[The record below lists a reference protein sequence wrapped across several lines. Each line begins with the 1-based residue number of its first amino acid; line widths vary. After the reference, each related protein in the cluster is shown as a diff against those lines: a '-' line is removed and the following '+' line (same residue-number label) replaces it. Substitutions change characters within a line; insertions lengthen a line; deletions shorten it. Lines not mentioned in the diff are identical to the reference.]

1 MQSDSQT
8 NLIRG
13 LKNVASR
20 HRRSMA
26 AWLVAAVF
34 VETLLFDIASQF
46 IQFAVIG
53 QMPRSLIA
61 PAKWLG
67 LEPGISFFGSHF
79 FRASLLAVILL
90 ALRTICLSFRDRAAD
105 ATALSIVGEIRSR
118 LFRETHRTSGTLI
131 APEVAD
137 ETIDL
142 VENQAA
148 AYGQAVADEHR
159 IRDNTIVRLIFAF
172 LIVAAIRIDFAAI
185 LACSTVLFRLLDRA
199 VRNAADQERESQG
212 RESDVL
218 RHSLREEL
226 REAYQGRAIGS
237 EMGQDRPS
245 EDCLDRLTQRDEEF
259 ARNLRSIEA
268 ARRWGQVAIVALT
281 LLCLATRSASE
292 SPTAFQSIA
301 LLTLGSFAAV
311 FTLLDRSSR
320 RRQQNRQP
328 VIGAAP
334 IERLHQALTSSARIW
349 DISNP
354 RILQPCRNQI
364 HVDQIPL
371 AIRPQDP
378 GFLRTLDFVMPARRI
393 TAIVCPDAAYRAKL
407 MRLLARWEDPES
419 GRIEIDGVDLREFS
433 IASTRLQIGTIRPE
447 AYVNDGSVIENIVL
461 NDPRANLSNII
472 DAAKA
477 VHAHRMIQRLPSG
490 YETVIDSDKP
500 AGEQAYLRY
509 LIALARG
516 KWHDPSILIVEE
528 PAAPMTRGMKEL
540 LRDAYRRLSQD
551 RTVILFTRHAASV
564 LAADQ
569 VIMIG
574 QSRVISGDPRQLM
587 ISHKGFRRAMAEM
600 GLGLK
605 AKTRSKSKSRQ
616 RAAKLI
622 VEGAT
627 KQEPP
632 ADLRQID
639 RKLS

>member
-1 MQSDSQT
+1 MQSDSLT

-13 LKNVASR
+13 LKNVASS

-34 VETLLFDIASQF
+34 VETLLFDIASQY

-53 QMPRSLIA
+53 QIPRSLIT
-61 PAKWLG
+61 PSQWLG
-67 LEPGISFFGSHF
+67 LLPGISFLGSHF
-79 FRASLLAVILL
+79 FRAALLAVILL
-90 ALRTICLSFRDRAAD
+90 ALRTLCLSLRDRAAD
-105 ATALSIVGEIRSR
+105 ATAHSIVGEIRSR

-131 APEVAD
+131 APEVAE

-148 AYGQAVADEHR
+148 GYAQSVADEHR
-159 IRDNTIVRLIFAF
+159 TRDIAIVRLIFAF
-172 LIVAAIRIDFAAI
+172 LILASIRIDFAVI
-185 LACSTVLFRLLDRA
+185 LASATALFGLLNRA
-199 VRNAADQERESQG
+199 VSRAVDQERRAQG
-212 RESDVL
+212 HESDQL

-245 EDCLDRLTQRDEEF
+245 EGCLDLLTQRDEEF
-259 ARNLRSIEA
+259 AHNLRSIEA
-268 ARRWGQVAIVALT
+268 TRRWGQVAIVALT

-292 SPTAFQSIA
+292 MPTPFQSIS
-301 LLTLGSFAAV
+301 LLTLGCFAAV
-311 FTLLDRSSR
+311 FALLDRTTPQK
-320 RRQQNRQP
+320 QQNRVP
-328 VIGAAP
+328 AVGTAP
-334 IERLHQALTSSARIW
+334 IDRLHQALTSSARIW
-349 DISNP
+349 DVSSP

-364 HVDQIPL
+364 QIDAIPL
-371 AIRPQDP
+371 SMRPHDP

-393 TAIVCPDAAYRAKL
+393 TAIVCPDAAYRSKL

-419 GRIEIDGVDLREFS
+419 GKIEIDGVDLREFS

-477 VHAHRMIQRLPSG
+477 VHAHRMIQRLPAG
-490 YETVIDSDKP
+490 YDTVIDSDKP

-569 VIMIG
+569 VVMIG
-574 QSRVISGDPRQLM
+574 QSRVITGDPGQLM
-587 ISHKGFRRAMAEM
+587 ATHKGFRRAMAEM

-627 KQEPP
+627 RQDAP
-632 ADLRQID
+632 ADLKKVDGKIQ
-639 RKLS
+639 